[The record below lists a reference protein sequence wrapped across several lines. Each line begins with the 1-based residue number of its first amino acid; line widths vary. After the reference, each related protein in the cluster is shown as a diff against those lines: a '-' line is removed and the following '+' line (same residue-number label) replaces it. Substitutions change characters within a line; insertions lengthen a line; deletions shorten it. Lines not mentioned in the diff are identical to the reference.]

1 LAGNKLLWSRISGIS
16 VNSLNFTSRMN
27 RSVYIT
33 RLASFLPNAPV
44 SNDEMESI
52 LGLINGLSSKAKPL
66 ILRNNQIK
74 TRYYAL
80 DKEGHT
86 THTNSQLAKEAVLRL
101 LDKEF
106 DLSKVEILS
115 CGTTSPDQ
123 LLPAHAAMVHGELGG
138 PSVEINSATGA
149 CSAGIQAL
157 KFGYLSVLSGD
168 ANNAVCSGSERF
180 SKWMLAK
187 FFKEEAAK
195 VAKLEGDGI
204 IAFEKDFLRFM
215 LSDGA
220 GAALLQSEPNP
231 RGLSLKIEWIEQR
244 SYANELPACM
254 YAGAIKD
261 AKGEFVGWPDLDQEQ
276 WSSQSVFAIKQDT
289 KLLGDFIVKK
299 SIEFLKNIGETKN
312 FNFEDITY
320 FLPHLSSQY
329 FAPRIDKEMVRMGLN
344 IPMSKWFTNLSS
356 VGNVGA
362 ASPYLML
369 DELFHSGKLKKGD
382 ILLMG
387 IPESARFNYAYALL
401 TVV

>member
-1 LAGNKLLWSRISGIS
+1 
-16 VNSLNFTSRMN
+16 MN

-33 RLASFLPNAPV
+33 RLASFLPNDPI
-44 SNDEMESI
+44 SNDQMESM
-52 LGLINGLSSKAKPL
+52 LGLINGQSSKAKPL

-80 DKEGHT
+80 DKEGHS
-86 THTNSQLAKEAVLRL
+86 THTNAGLTKEAVKKLF
-101 LDKEF
+101 DKDFGLEN
-106 DLSKVEILS
+106 VEVLS

-123 LLPAHAAMVHGELGG
+123 LLPAHAAMVHGDLGG
-138 PSVEINSATGA
+138 HSVEINSASGA

-157 KFGYLSVLSGD
+157 KFGYLSVLSGE
-168 ANNAVCSGSERF
+168 ANNAVCTGSERF

-187 FFKEEAAK
+187 FFKEEAEK
-195 VAKLEGDGI
+195 IKRLEENGI

-220 GAALLQSEPNP
+220 GAALLESKPNAN
-231 RGLSLKIEWIEQR
+231 GISLKIEWIEQS
-244 SYANELPACM
+244 SYAHELPTCM
-254 YAGAIKD
+254 YAGAV
-261 AKGEFVGWPDLDQEQ
+261 KGSGGEIVGWSDLEQEQ
-276 WSSQSVFAIKQDT
+276 WSGQSVFAIKQDT

-299 SIEFLKNIGETKN
+299 SIEFMKKTL
-312 FNFEDITY
+312 EDKKFPAEDLTY

-329 FAPRIDKEMVRMGLN
+329 FASRIVKELELMGVN
-344 IPMSKWFTNLSS
+344 IPSSKWFTNLSW

-369 DELFHSGKLKKGD
+369 EELFHSGKLKVGD
-382 ILLMG
+382 KLLMG